1 MAELGGKVRAAQL
14 SSAGFAMPD
23 SLPAEA
29 TVAMAVRWPRRY
41 TVIILFALSTVLCYI
56 DRVNISIAIIPL
68 AHAKGYS
75 EAERGLI
82 LSSFFWGY
90 LWPQLPGGWF
100 ADRFGGK
107 RVLGAGVALWS
118 IATFLTPIATASFG
132 LLLFMRGALGAGEA
146 VNFPAIHSIASR
158 WTPASERARA
168 ISLHLSGTALGTIIA
183 LLASPPIIIAFG
195 WEAVF
200 YISGLVGL
208 LWLAMW
214 WWKAA
219 DWPENSRG
227 VSAAEMATIRVGRP
241 ESGAADAIPWAKI
254 FREPAVWAIVMAH
267 LCNNFGFYI
276 LLLWLPSYLDHTFH
290 VPLKDLGVMAVAPYL
305 AAFVVANF
313 SGWLADRLQRHGMR
327 MTLVRKTLQTIGFS
341 LGAITVCAM
350 PWAHTATQAVLLATV
365 SLGSTAL
372 GLGGWGVNHLDVAPR
387 YAGILMGISNTFATL
402 PGIVGV
408 AATGFIVQ
416 ATGSFSGVFY
426 LAAGVY
432 LVGLVAFNIWGSGER
447 KL

>member
-1 MAELGGKVRAAQL
+1 
-14 SSAGFAMPD
+14 MPD

-41 TVIILFALSTVLCYI
+41 TVIVLFALSTVLCYI

-75 EAERGLI
+75 EAERGLV

-90 LWPQLPGGWF
+90 LWFQLPGGLF

-132 LLLFMRGALGAGEA
+132 LLLLMRGALGAGEA
-146 VNFPAIHSIASR
+146 VNFPAIHSIAAR
-158 WTPASERARA
+158 WTPATERARA

-200 YISGLVGL
+200 YISGLIGL
-208 LWLAMW
+208 LWLALW

-219 DWPENSRG
+219 DWPERARG
-227 VSAAEMATIRVGRP
+227 VSAAELAEIREGRS
-241 ESGAADAIPWAKI
+241 EVGAAEAIPWGKI
-254 FREPAVWAIVMAH
+254 CREPAVWAIVTAH
-267 LCNNFGFYI
+267 LCNNFGFYL

-290 VPLKDLGVMAVAPYL
+290 VPLKDLGVMAVVPYL
-305 AAFVVANF
+305 VAFVTGNC
-313 SGWLADRLQRHGMR
+313 SGWLADGLQRRGMR
-327 MTLVRKTLQTIGFS
+327 MTAVRKTLVTISFG
-341 LGAITVCAM
+341 LGAAAVCAM
-350 PWAHTATQAVLLATV
+350 PFVHSAIEAVILATV
-365 SLGSTAL
+365 SIGGTAI
-372 GLGGWGVNHLDVAPR
+372 GTGGWGVNHLDVAPR

-402 PGIVGV
+402 PGIIGV

-416 ATGSFSGVFY
+416 ATGSYSGAFY
-426 LAAGVY
+426 LAAAVY
-432 LVGLVAFNIWGSGER
+432 LVGLVAFDVWGSGER

>member
-1 MAELGGKVRAAQL
+1 MAELGGNVRAAQL
-14 SSAGFAMPD
+14 SWRGFAMPD

-90 LWPQLPGGWF
+90 LSP
-100 ADRFGGK
+100 
-107 RVLGAGVALWS
+107 
-118 IATFLTPIATASFG
+118 TPIATTSFG

-146 VNFPAIHSIASR
+146 VNFPAIHSIAAR

-276 LLLWLPSYLDHTFH
+276 LLLWLPSYLDHIFH

>member
-1 MAELGGKVRAAQL
+1 
-14 SSAGFAMPD
+14 MPD
-23 SLPAEA
+23 SVSAEA
-29 TVAMAVRWPRRY
+29 TVAMAARWPRRY
-41 TVIILFALSTVLCYI
+41 TVIVLFALSTVLCYV

-75 EAERGLI
+75 EAERGLV

-90 LWPQLPGGWF
+90 LWFQLPGGLF

-118 IATFLTPIATASFG
+118 IATFLTPIATASFA
-132 LLLFMRGALGAGEA
+132 LLLFMRAALGVGEA
-146 VNFPAIHSIASR
+146 INFPAIHSIAAR

-200 YISGLVGL
+200 YISGLIGL
-208 LWLAMW
+208 LWLALW

-219 DWPENSRG
+219 DRPEDSPG
-227 VSAAEMATIRVGRP
+227 VSAAEMAEIRAGRS
-241 ESGAADAIPWAKI
+241 EVDAAEKIPWGEI
-254 FREPAVWAIVMAH
+254 CRERAVWAIVMAH

-276 LLLWLPSYLDHTFH
+276 LLLWLPSYLDQTFH
-290 VPLKDLGVMAVAPYL
+290 VPLKDLGVMAVMPYL
-305 AAFVVANF
+305 AAFVAGNC
-313 SGWLADRLQRHGMR
+313 SGWFADSLQRRGMR
-327 MTLVRKTLQTIGFS
+327 MTAVRKTLQTTAFG
-341 LGAITVCAM
+341 LGAAAVCAM
-350 PWAHTATQAVLLATV
+350 PFAHSAVQAVVLATISV
-365 SLGSTAL
+365 GGTAI
-372 GLGGWGVNHLDVAPR
+372 GMGGWGVNHLDVAPR

-402 PGIVGV
+402 PGIIGV

-416 ATGSFSGVFY
+416 ATGSYSDVFY
-426 LAAGVY
+426 LAAVVY
-432 LVGLVAFNIWGSGER
+432 LVGLVAFDVWGSAER
-447 KL
+447 KI

>member
-1 MAELGGKVRAAQL
+1 
-14 SSAGFAMPD
+14 MPD
-23 SLPAEA
+23 SFPAEA
-29 TVAMAVRWPRRY
+29 AGALAARWPRRY

-75 EAERGLI
+75 EAARGLI
-82 LSSFFWGY
+82 LSAFFWGY
-90 LWPQLPGGWF
+90 LWPQLLGGWL

-118 IATFLTPIATASFG
+118 LATFLTPIATVSFG

-146 VNFPAIHSIASR
+146 VNFPAIHSIAAR
-158 WTPASERARA
+158 WTLASERARA

-208 LWLAMW
+208 VWLAIW

-219 DWPENSRG
+219 DWPESSRG
-227 VSAAEMATIRVGRP
+227 VSAAEMAVIRAGRP
-241 ESGAADAIPWAKI
+241 EIPAAEIIPWAKI
-254 FREPAVWAIVMAH
+254 CREPAVWAIVTAH

-290 VPLKDLGVMAVAPYL
+290 VPLRNLGLMAVVPYL
-305 AAFVVANF
+305 AAFVVANL
-313 SGWLADRLQRHGMR
+313 SGWIADALQKRGLPL
-327 MTLVRKTLQTIGFS
+327 TVVRKALQTAGFG
-341 LGAITVCAM
+341 LGAAAVCAM
-350 PWAHTATQAVLLATV
+350 PWAHSAPQAVLLATV
-365 SLGSTAL
+365 SLGATAL
-372 GLGGWGVNHLDVAPR
+372 GTGGWGVNHLDVAPR
-387 YAGILMGISNTFATL
+387 YAGILMGISNTLATL

-416 ATGSFSGVFY
+416 ATGSYSGAFY
-426 LAAGVY
+426 LAAAIY
-432 LVGLVAFNIWGSGER
+432 LVGLIAFNLWGSGER

>member
-1 MAELGGKVRAAQL
+1 MAA
-14 SSAGFAMPD
+14 
-23 SLPAEA
+23 
-29 TVAMAVRWPRRY
+29 RWPRRY
-41 TVIILFALSTVLCYI
+41 TVIVLFALSTVLCYV

-75 EAERGLI
+75 EAERGLV

-90 LWPQLPGGWF
+90 LWFQLPGGLF

-118 IATFLTPIATASFG
+118 IATFLTPLATASFA
-132 LLLFMRGALGAGEA
+132 LLLFMRAALGVGEA
-146 VNFPAIHSIASR
+146 INFPAIHSIAAR

-200 YISGLVGL
+200 YISGLIGL
-208 LWLAMW
+208 LWLALW

-219 DWPENSRG
+219 DRPEDSPG
-227 VSAAEMATIRVGRP
+227 VSAAEVAEIRAGRS
-241 ESGAADAIPWAKI
+241 EVDAAEKIPWGEI
-254 FREPAVWAIVMAH
+254 CRERAVWAIVMAH

-276 LLLWLPSYLDHTFH
+276 LLLWLPSYLDQTFH
-290 VPLKDLGVMAVAPYL
+290 VPLKDLGVMAVMPYL
-305 AAFVVANF
+305 AAFVAGNC
-313 SGWLADRLQRHGMR
+313 SGWFADSLQRRGMR
-327 MTLVRKTLQTIGFS
+327 MTAVRKTLQTTAFG
-341 LGAITVCAM
+341 LGAAAVCAM
-350 PWAHTATQAVLLATV
+350 PFAHSAVQAVVLATISV
-365 SLGSTAL
+365 GGTAI
-372 GLGGWGVNHLDVAPR
+372 GMGGWGVNHLDVAPR

-402 PGIVGV
+402 PGIIGV

-416 ATGSFSGVFY
+416 ATGSYSDVFY
-426 LAAGVY
+426 LAAAVY
-432 LVGLVAFNIWGSGER
+432 LVGLVAFDVWGSGER
-447 KL
+447 KI

>member
-1 MAELGGKVRAAQL
+1 MAA
-14 SSAGFAMPD
+14 
-23 SLPAEA
+23 
-29 TVAMAVRWPRRY
+29 RWPRRY
-41 TVIILFALSTVLCYI
+41 TVIVLFALSTVLCYV

-75 EAERGLI
+75 EAERGLV

-90 LWPQLPGGWF
+90 LWFQLPGGLF

-118 IATFLTPIATASFG
+118 IATFLTPIATASFA
-132 LLLFMRGALGAGEA
+132 LLLFMRAALGVGEA
-146 VNFPAIHSIASR
+146 INFPAIHSIAAR

-200 YISGLVGL
+200 YISGLIGL
-208 LWLAMW
+208 LWLALW

-219 DWPENSRG
+219 DRPEDSPG
-227 VSAAEMATIRVGRP
+227 VSAAEMAEIRAGRS
-241 ESGAADAIPWAKI
+241 EVDAAEKIPWGEI
-254 FREPAVWAIVMAH
+254 CRERAVWAIVMAH

-276 LLLWLPSYLDHTFH
+276 LLLWLPSYLNQTFH
-290 VPLKDLGVMAVAPYL
+290 VPLKDLGVMAVMPYL
-305 AAFVVANF
+305 AAFVAGNC
-313 SGWLADRLQRHGMR
+313 SGWFADSLQRRGMR
-327 MTLVRKTLQTIGFS
+327 MTAVRKTLQTTAFG
-341 LGAITVCAM
+341 LGAAAVCAM
-350 PWAHTATQAVLLATV
+350 PFAHSAVQAVVLATISV
-365 SLGSTAL
+365 GGTAI
-372 GLGGWGVNHLDVAPR
+372 GMGGWGVNHLDVAPR

-402 PGIVGV
+402 PGIIGV

-416 ATGSFSGVFY
+416 ATGSYSDVFY
-426 LAAGVY
+426 LAAAVY
-432 LVGLVAFNIWGSGER
+432 LVGLVAFDVWGSGER
-447 KL
+447 KI

>member
-1 MAELGGKVRAAQL
+1 MR
-14 SSAGFAMPD
+14 D
-23 SLPAEA
+23 SLSAEA
-29 TVAMAVRWPRRY
+29 TVAMAARWPRRY
-41 TVIILFALSTVLCYI
+41 TVIILFALSTVLCYV

-75 EAERGLI
+75 DAERGLV

-90 LWPQLPGGWF
+90 LWFQLPGGLL

-132 LLLFMRGALGAGEA
+132 LLLLMRAALGAGEA
-146 VNFPAIHSIASR
+146 VNFPAIHSIAAR

-200 YISGLVGL
+200 YVSGLIGL
-208 LWLAMW
+208 LWLALW

-219 DWPENSRG
+219 DWPERSSG
-227 VSAAEMATIRVGRP
+227 VSTSELAEIRAGRSEVDAAEN
-241 ESGAADAIPWAKI
+241 IPWDKI
-254 FREPAVWAIVMAH
+254 CREPAVWAIVIAH

-276 LLLWLPSYLDHTFH
+276 LLLWLPSYLDQTFH
-290 VPLKDLGVMAVAPYL
+290 VPLRDLGAMAVMPYV
-305 AAFVVANF
+305 AAFVVANC
-313 SGWLADRLQRHGMR
+313 SGWLADGLQRRGMR
-327 MTLVRKTLQTIGFS
+327 MTAVRKTLVTIDFA
-341 LGAITVCAM
+341 LGAAAVCAM
-350 PWAHTATQAVLLATV
+350 PFAHSAVQAVILATV
-365 SLGSTAL
+365 AVGGTAL
-372 GLGGWGVNHLDVAPR
+372 GMGGWCVNHLDVAPR

-402 PGIVGV
+402 PGIIGV
-408 AATGFIVQ
+408 ALTGFVVQ
-416 ATGSFSGVFY
+416 TTGSFSGVFY
-426 LAAGVY
+426 LAGAVY
-432 LVGLVAFNIWGSGER
+432 LVGLVAYDVWGSGQR

>member
-1 MAELGGKVRAAQL
+1 
-14 SSAGFAMPD
+14 
-23 SLPAEA
+23 
-29 TVAMAVRWPRRY
+29 
-41 TVIILFALSTVLCYI
+41 LFALSTVLCYI

-75 EAERGLI
+75 EAERGVV

-90 LWPQLPGGWF
+90 LWFQVPGGLL

-132 LLLFMRGALGAGEA
+132 LLLFMRAALGAGEA
-146 VNFPAIHSIASR
+146 VNFPAIHSIAAR
-158 WTPASERARA
+158 WTPAAERARA

-208 LWLAMW
+208 LWLALW

-219 DWPENSRG
+219 DWPELSPG
-227 VSAAEMATIRVGRP
+227 VSAAEMAEIRAGRS
-241 ESGAADAIPWAKI
+241 EVSAAEGIPWGKI
-254 FREPAVWAIVMAH
+254 CREPAVWAIVMAH
-267 LCNNFGFYI
+267 LCNNFGFFM

-290 VPLKDLGVMAVAPYL
+290 VPLKDLGVMAVVPYL
-305 AAFVVANF
+305 AAFLAGNG
-313 SGWLADRLQRHGMR
+313 SGWLADSLQRRGMR
-327 MTLVRKTLQTIGFS
+327 MTAVRKTLQTIAFV
-341 LGAITVCAM
+341 LGAAALCAM
-350 PWAHTATQAVLLATV
+350 PFAHSAVQAVILATV
-365 SLGSTAL
+365 SIGGTAI
-372 GLGGWGVNHLDVAPR
+372 GMGGWGVNHLDVAPR
-387 YAGILMGISNTFATL
+387 YAGVLMGISNTFATV
-402 PGIVGV
+402 PGIIGV

-416 ATGSFSGVFY
+416 ATGSYSVAFY
-426 LAAGVY
+426 LAAAIY
-432 LVGLVAFNIWGSGER
+432 LVGLIAFNVWGSGER
-447 KL
+447 KI

>member
-1 MAELGGKVRAAQL
+1 MAA
-14 SSAGFAMPD
+14 
-23 SLPAEA
+23 
-29 TVAMAVRWPRRY
+29 RWPRRY
-41 TVIILFALSTVLCYI
+41 TVIVLFALSTVLCYV

-75 EAERGLI
+75 EAERGLV

-90 LWPQLPGGWF
+90 LWFQLPGGLF

-118 IATFLTPIATASFG
+118 IATFLTPIATASFA
-132 LLLFMRGALGAGEA
+132 LLLFMRAALGVGEA
-146 VNFPAIHSIASR
+146 VNFPAIHSIAAR

-200 YISGLVGL
+200 YISGLIGL
-208 LWLAMW
+208 LWLALW

-219 DWPENSRG
+219 DRPEDSPG
-227 VSAAEMATIRVGRP
+227 VSAAEMAEIRAGRS
-241 ESGAADAIPWAKI
+241 EVDAAEKIPWGEI
-254 FREPAVWAIVMAH
+254 CRERAVWAIVMAH

-276 LLLWLPSYLDHTFH
+276 LLLWLPSYLDQTFH
-290 VPLKDLGVMAVAPYL
+290 VPLKDLGVMAVMPYL
-305 AAFVVANF
+305 AAFVAGNC
-313 SGWLADRLQRHGMR
+313 SGWFADSLQRRGMR
-327 MTLVRKTLQTIGFS
+327 MTAVRKTLQTTAFG
-341 LGAITVCAM
+341 LGAAAVCAM
-350 PWAHTATQAVLLATV
+350 PFAHSAVQAVVLATISV
-365 SLGSTAL
+365 GGTAI
-372 GLGGWGVNHLDVAPR
+372 GMGGWGVNHLDVAPR

-402 PGIVGV
+402 PGIIGV

-416 ATGSFSGVFY
+416 ATGSYSDVFY
-426 LAAGVY
+426 LAAAVY
-432 LVGLVAFNIWGSGER
+432 LVGLVAFDVWGSGER
-447 KL
+447 KI

>member
-1 MAELGGKVRAAQL
+1 
-14 SSAGFAMPD
+14 MPD
-23 SLPAEA
+23 SVSAEA
-29 TVAMAVRWPRRY
+29 TVAMSARWPRRY
-41 TVIILFALSTVLCYI
+41 TVIILFALSTVHCYV

-75 EAERGLI
+75 DAERGLI

-90 LWPQLPGGWF
+90 LWFQLPGGLL

-118 IATFLTPIATASFG
+118 IATFLTPIATASFA
-132 LLLFMRGALGAGEA
+132 LLLFMRAALGAGEA
-146 VNFPAIHSIASR
+146 VNFPAIHSIAAR

-200 YISGLVGL
+200 YVSGLIGL

-219 DWPENSRG
+219 DWPERSPG
-227 VSAAEMATIRVGRP
+227 VSAAELAEIRAGRS
-241 ESGAADAIPWAKI
+241 EVDAAEAIPWNKI
-254 FREPAVWAIVMAH
+254 CREPAVWAIVMAH

-276 LLLWLPSYLDHTFH
+276 LLLWLPSYLDQTFH
-290 VPLKDLGVMAVAPYL
+290 VPLKDLGVMAVMPYL
-305 AAFVVANF
+305 ASFVVANC
-313 SGWLADRLQRHGMR
+313 SGWLADKLQRRGMW
-327 MTLVRKTLQTIGFS
+327 MTAVRKTLVTIGFG
-341 LGAITVCAM
+341 LGAAAVCTM
-350 PWAHTATQAVLLATV
+350 PYAQTAVHAVMLATAAI
-365 SLGSTAL
+365 GSTSI

-402 PGIVGV
+402 PGIIGV

-416 ATGSFSGVFY
+416 ATGSYSDVFY
-426 LAAGVY
+426 LAAAVY
-432 LVGLVAFNIWGSGER
+432 LVGLAAFALWGSGER
-447 KL
+447 KI

>member
-1 MAELGGKVRAAQL
+1 
-14 SSAGFAMPD
+14 MPD
-23 SLPAEA
+23 SFPAEA
-29 TVAMAVRWPRRY
+29 TLAMAARWPRRY
-41 TVIILFALSTVLCYI
+41 TVIILFALSTVLCYV

-75 EAERGLI
+75 DAQRGLI

-90 LWPQLPGGWF
+90 LWFQLPGGWF

-146 VNFPAIHSIASR
+146 VNFPAIHSIAAR

-195 WEAVF
+195 WESVF

-208 LWLAMW
+208 LWLALW
-214 WWKAA
+214 WWKAT
-219 DWPENSRG
+219 DWPENSPG
-227 VSAAEMATIRVGRP
+227 VSASEMAEIRAGRS
-241 ESGAADAIPWAKI
+241 EVDAAEAIPWAKI
-254 FREPAVWAIVMAH
+254 CREPAVWAIVMAH
-267 LCNNFGFYI
+267 LCNNFGFYL
-276 LLLWLPSYLDHTFH
+276 LLLWLPSYLDQTFH
-290 VPLKDLGVMAVAPYL
+290 VPLKDLGMMAVLPYL
-305 AAFVVANF
+305 AAFVVGNS
-313 SGWLADRLQRHGMR
+313 SGWIADGLQRRGMR
-327 MTLVRKTLQTIGFS
+327 MTAVRKTLQTIAFG
-341 LGAITVCAM
+341 LGAAAVCAM
-350 PWAHTATQAVLLATV
+350 PFAHSAVQAVILATI
-365 SLGSTAL
+365 SIGGTAI
-372 GLGGWGVNHLDVAPR
+372 GMGGWGVNHLDVAPR

-402 PGIVGV
+402 PGIIGV

-416 ATGSFSGVFY
+416 ATGSFAGAFY
-426 LAAGVY
+426 LAAAVY
-432 LVGLVAFNIWGSGER
+432 LVGLVAFDVWGSGER
-447 KL
+447 RI

>member
-1 MAELGGKVRAAQL
+1 
-14 SSAGFAMPD
+14 MPD
-23 SLPAEA
+23 SFPAEA
-29 TVAMAVRWPRRY
+29 TLAMAARWPRRY
-41 TVIILFALSTVLCYI
+41 TVIILFALSTVLCYV

-75 EAERGLI
+75 DAQRGLI

-90 LWPQLPGGWF
+90 LWFQLPGGLF

-146 VNFPAIHSIASR
+146 VNFPAIHSIAAR

-195 WEAVF
+195 WESVF

-208 LWLAMW
+208 LWLALW
-214 WWKAA
+214 WWKAT
-219 DWPENSRG
+219 DWPENSPG
-227 VSAAEMATIRVGRP
+227 VSAAEMAEIRTGRS
-241 ESGAADAIPWAKI
+241 EVDAAEAIPWAKI
-254 FREPAVWAIVMAH
+254 CREPAVWAIVMAH
-267 LCNNFGFYI
+267 LCNNFGFYL
-276 LLLWLPSYLDHTFH
+276 LLLWLPSYLDQTFH
-290 VPLKDLGVMAVAPYL
+290 VPLKDLGMMAVLPYL
-305 AAFVVANF
+305 AAFVVGNS
-313 SGWLADRLQRHGMR
+313 SGWIADGLQRRGMR
-327 MTLVRKTLQTIGFS
+327 MTAVRKTLQTIAFG
-341 LGAITVCAM
+341 LGAAAVCAM
-350 PWAHTATQAVLLATV
+350 PFAHSAVQAVILATI
-365 SLGSTAL
+365 SIGGTAI
-372 GLGGWGVNHLDVAPR
+372 GMGGWGVNHLDVAPR

-402 PGIVGV
+402 PGIIGV

-416 ATGSFSGVFY
+416 ATGSFAGAFY
-426 LAAGVY
+426 LAAAVY
-432 LVGLVAFNIWGSGER
+432 LVGLVAFDVWGSGER
-447 KL
+447 RI

>member
-1 MAELGGKVRAAQL
+1 
-14 SSAGFAMPD
+14 MPD
-23 SLPAEA
+23 SFPAQA
-29 TVAMAVRWPRRY
+29 AIAIAVRWPRRY
-41 TVIILFALSTVLCYI
+41 TVVILFALSTVLCYI

-82 LSSFFWGY
+82 LSAFFWGY
-90 LWPQLPGGWF
+90 LWPQLLGGWL

-118 IATFLTPIATASFG
+118 IATFLTPLATVSFG
-132 LLLFMRGALGAGEA
+132 LLLFMRGALGMGEA
-146 VNFPAIHSIASR
+146 VNFPAIHSIAAR
-158 WTPASERARA
+158 WTLACERARA

-208 LWLAMW
+208 LWLALW

-219 DWPENSRG
+219 DWPEDSRG
-227 VSAAEMATIRVGRP
+227 VSAAEMAVIREGRP
-241 ESGAADAIPWAKI
+241 EVPAAQAIPWAAI
-254 FREPAVWAIVMAH
+254 CREPAVWAIVMAH

-276 LLLWLPSYLDHTFH
+276 LLLLLPSYLDHTFH
-290 VPLKDLGVMAVAPYL
+290 VPLKELGLMAVVPYL
-305 AAFVVANF
+305 AAFVVGNI
-313 SGWLADRLQRHGMR
+313 SGWIADALQTRGLPLTM
-327 MTLVRKTLQTIGFS
+327 VRKALQTAGFS
-341 LGAITVCAM
+341 LGAAAICAM
-350 PWAHTATQAVLLATV
+350 PWAHSAPQAVLLATV
-365 SLGSTAL
+365 SLGGTAL

-402 PGIVGV
+402 PGIIGV

-416 ATGSFSGVFY
+416 ATGSYSGAFY
-426 LAAGVY
+426 LAAAVY
-432 LVGLVAFNIWGSGER
+432 LVGLIAFDLWGSGER

>member
-1 MAELGGKVRAAQL
+1 
-14 SSAGFAMPD
+14 MPD

-41 TVIILFALSTVLCYI
+41 TVIALFALSTVLCYV

-75 EAERGLI
+75 EAERGLV

-90 LWPQLPGGWF
+90 LWFQLPGGVL
-100 ADRFGGK
+100 ADLFGGK

-118 IATFLTPIATASFG
+118 IATFLTPIATVSFG
-132 LLLFMRGALGAGEA
+132 LLLMMRAALGAGEA
-146 VNFPAIHSIASR
+146 VNFPAIHSIAAR
-158 WTPASERARA
+158 WTPATERARA

-183 LLASPPIIIAFG
+183 LLASPPIIMAFG
-195 WEAVF
+195 WKAVF

-208 LWLAMW
+208 LWLLLW

-219 DWPENSRG
+219 DGPESACG
-227 VSAAEMATIRVGRP
+227 VSAAELAEIRVGR
-241 ESGAADAIPWAKI
+241 SVVDAAEAIPWGKI
-254 FREPAVWAIVMAH
+254 FREPAVWAIVTAH
-267 LCNNFGFYI
+267 LCNNFGFYL

-290 VPLKDLGVMAVAPYL
+290 VPLKDLGMMAVVPYM
-305 AAFVVANF
+305 AAFVVGNC
-313 SGWLADRLQRHGMR
+313 SGWLADALQRRGMR
-327 MTLVRKTLQTIGFS
+327 MTAVRKTLQTISFG
-341 LGAITVCAM
+341 LGAAALCAM
-350 PWAHTATQAVLLATV
+350 PFAHTAVQAVILATV
-365 SLGSTAL
+365 SIGGTAI
-372 GLGGWGVNHLDVAPR
+372 GMAGWGVNHLDVAPR

-402 PGIVGV
+402 PGIIGV

-416 ATGSFSGVFY
+416 ATGSYSGAFY
-426 LAAGVY
+426 LAAAVY
-432 LVGLVAFNIWGSGER
+432 LVGMVAFDLWGSGER

>member
-1 MAELGGKVRAAQL
+1 
-14 SSAGFAMPD
+14 MPD
-23 SLPAEA
+23 SFPAEA
-29 TVAMAVRWPRRY
+29 TLAMAARWPRRY
-41 TVIILFALSTVLCYI
+41 TVIILFALSTVLCYV

-75 EAERGLI
+75 DAQRGLI

-90 LWPQLPGGWF
+90 LWFQLPGGLF

-146 VNFPAIHSIASR
+146 VNFPAIHSIAAR

-195 WEAVF
+195 WESVF

-208 LWLAMW
+208 LWLALW
-214 WWKAA
+214 WWKAT
-219 DWPENSRG
+219 DWPENSPG
-227 VSAAEMATIRVGRP
+227 VSASEMAEIRAGRS
-241 ESGAADAIPWAKI
+241 EVDAAEAIPWAKI
-254 FREPAVWAIVMAH
+254 CREPAVWAIVMAH
-267 LCNNFGFYI
+267 LCNNFGFYL
-276 LLLWLPSYLDHTFH
+276 LLLWLPSYLDQTFH
-290 VPLKDLGVMAVAPYL
+290 VPLKDLGMMAVLPYL
-305 AAFVVANF
+305 AAFVVGNS
-313 SGWLADRLQRHGMR
+313 SGWVADGLQRRGMR
-327 MTLVRKTLQTIGFS
+327 MTAVRKTLQTIAFG
-341 LGAITVCAM
+341 LGAAAVCAM
-350 PWAHTATQAVLLATV
+350 PFAHSAVQAVILATI
-365 SLGSTAL
+365 SIGGTAI
-372 GLGGWGVNHLDVAPR
+372 GMGGWGVNHLDVAPR

-402 PGIVGV
+402 PGIIGV

-416 ATGSFSGVFY
+416 ATGSFAGAFY
-426 LAAGVY
+426 LAAAVY
-432 LVGLVAFNIWGSGER
+432 LVGLVAFDVWGSGER
-447 KL
+447 RI

>member
-1 MAELGGKVRAAQL
+1 
-14 SSAGFAMPD
+14 MPD

-41 TVIILFALSTVLCYI
+41 TVILLFALSTVLCYV

-68 AHAKGYS
+68 ANAKGYS
-75 EAERGLI
+75 EAERGLV

-90 LWPQLPGGWF
+90 LWFQLPGGLF

-132 LLLFMRGALGAGEA
+132 LLLLMRAALGVGEA
-146 VNFPAIHSIASR
+146 VNFPAIHSIAAR
-158 WTPASERARA
+158 WAPATERARA

-200 YISGLVGL
+200 YISGLIGL
-208 LWLAMW
+208 LWLALW

-219 DWPENSRG
+219 DWPEHARG
-227 VSAAEMATIRVGRP
+227 VSAAELAEIRAGRS
-241 ESGAADAIPWAKI
+241 EVDAAEAIPWGTI
-254 FREPAVWAIVMAH
+254 CREPAVWAIVTAH
-267 LCNNFGFYI
+267 LCNNFGFYL

-290 VPLKDLGVMAVAPYL
+290 VPLKDLGIMAVVPYL
-305 AAFVVANF
+305 VAFVTGNC
-313 SGWLADRLQRHGMR
+313 SGWLADGLQRRGMR
-327 MTLVRKTLQTIGFS
+327 MTAVRKTLVTTSFG
-341 LGAITVCAM
+341 LGAAAVCAM
-350 PWAHTATQAVLLATV
+350 PFAHSAVQAVMLATV
-365 SLGSTAL
+365 SIGGTAI
-372 GLGGWGVNHLDVAPR
+372 GTGGWGVNHLDVAPR

-402 PGIVGV
+402 PGIIGV

-416 ATGSFSGVFY
+416 ATGSYSGAFY
-426 LAAGVY
+426 LAAAIY
-432 LVGLVAFNIWGSGER
+432 LVGLVAFNVWGNGER

>member
-1 MAELGGKVRAAQL
+1 MPN
-14 SSAGFAMPD
+14 SFPAG
-23 SLPAEA
+23 A
-29 TVAMAVRWPRRY
+29 TVATAVRWPRRY
-41 TVIILFALSTVLCYI
+41 TVIILFALSTVLCYV

-75 EAERGLI
+75 EAERGLV

-90 LWPQLPGGWF
+90 LWLQLPGGLL

-118 IATFLTPIATASFG
+118 IATFLTPPATASFG

-146 VNFPAIHSIASR
+146 VNFPAIHSIAAR
-158 WTPASERARA
+158 WTLATERARA

-219 DWPENSRG
+219 DWPENSPG
-227 VSAAEMATIRVGRP
+227 VSAAEMAEIRAGRF
-241 ESGAADAIPWAKI
+241 EVAAAEAIPWGKI
-254 FREPAVWAIVMAH
+254 CREPAVWAIVTAH

-290 VPLKDLGVMAVAPYL
+290 VPLKDLGVMAVVPYV
-305 AAFVVANF
+305 AAFVAGNC
-313 SGWLADRLQRHGMR
+313 SGWLADALQRRGMR
-327 MTLVRKTLQTIGFS
+327 MTAVRKTLQTIAFG
-341 LGAITVCAM
+341 LGAAAVCAM
-350 PWAHTATQAVLLATV
+350 PFAHSATQAVILATI
-365 SLGSTAL
+365 SIGGTAI
-372 GLGGWGVNHLDVAPR
+372 GMGGWGVNHLDVAPR

-416 ATGSFSGVFY
+416 ATGSYSGAFY
-426 LAAGVY
+426 LAAAVY
-432 LVGLVAFNIWGSGER
+432 LVGLVAFDVWGSGER

>member
-1 MAELGGKVRAAQL
+1 
-14 SSAGFAMPD
+14 
-23 SLPAEA
+23 
-29 TVAMAVRWPRRY
+29 
-41 TVIILFALSTVLCYI
+41 VLCYV

-75 EAERGLI
+75 DAERGLI

-90 LWPQLPGGWF
+90 LWFQLPGGLF

-132 LLLFMRGALGAGEA
+132 LLLFMRAALGAGEA
-146 VNFPAIHSIASR
+146 VNFPAIHSIAAR

-183 LLASPPIIIAFG
+183 LLATPPIIIAFG

-200 YISGLVGL
+200 HISGLIGL

-219 DWPENSRG
+219 DWPENSSG
-227 VSAAEMATIRVGRP
+227 VGACELAEIRAGRP
-241 ESGAADAIPWAKI
+241 EVDAAQKIPWSEI
-254 FREPAVWAIVMAH
+254 CREPAVWAIVTAH

-276 LLLWLPSYLDHTFH
+276 LLLWLPSYLDQTFH
-290 VPLKDLGVMAVAPYL
+290 VPLRDLGVMAVMPYL
-305 AAFVVANF
+305 AAFVVANC
-313 SGWLADRLQRHGMR
+313 SGWLADGLQRRGMR
-327 MTLVRKTLQTIGFS
+327 MTAVRKTLVTIAFG
-341 LGAITVCAM
+341 LGAAAVCAM
-350 PWAHTATQAVLLATV
+350 PFAHSAVQAVMLATV
-365 SLGSTAL
+365 AVGGTAI
-372 GLGGWGVNHLDVAPR
+372 GIGGWGVNHLDVAPR

-402 PGIVGV
+402 PGIIGV
-408 AATGFIVQ
+408 ALTGFVVQ

-426 LAAGVY
+426 LAAAVY
-432 LVGLVAFNIWGSGER
+432 LVGLVAFDLWGSGER

>member
-1 MAELGGKVRAAQL
+1 
-14 SSAGFAMPD
+14 MPD

-41 TVIILFALSTVLCYI
+41 TVILLFALSTVLCYV

-75 EAERGLI
+75 EAERGLV

-90 LWPQLPGGWF
+90 LWFQLPGGLF

-132 LLLFMRGALGAGEA
+132 LLLLMRAALGVGEA
-146 VNFPAIHSIASR
+146 VNFPAIHSIAAR
-158 WTPASERARA
+158 WAPATERARA

-208 LWLAMW
+208 LWLALW

-219 DWPENSRG
+219 DRPEHARG
-227 VSAAEMATIRVGRP
+227 VSAAELAEIRAGRS
-241 ESGAADAIPWAKI
+241 EVGAAETIPWGKI
-254 FREPAVWAIVMAH
+254 CREPAVWAIVTAH
-267 LCNNFGFYI
+267 LCNNFGFYL

-290 VPLKDLGVMAVAPYL
+290 VPLKDLGMMAVVPYM
-305 AAFVVANF
+305 AAFVTGNC
-313 SGWLADRLQRHGMR
+313 SGWLADALQRRGMH
-327 MTLVRKTLQTIGFS
+327 MTAVRKTLQTISFG
-341 LGAITVCAM
+341 LGAAALCAM
-350 PWAHTATQAVLLATV
+350 PFAHSAIQAVILATV
-365 SLGSTAL
+365 SIGGTAI
-372 GLGGWGVNHLDVAPR
+372 GMGGWGVNHLDVAPR

-402 PGIVGV
+402 PGIIGV

-416 ATGSFSGVFY
+416 ATGSYSGAFY
-426 LAAGVY
+426 LAAAIY
-432 LVGLVAFNIWGSGER
+432 LVGLVAFDVWGSGER

>member
-1 MAELGGKVRAAQL
+1 
-14 SSAGFAMPD
+14 
-23 SLPAEA
+23 
-29 TVAMAVRWPRRY
+29 
-41 TVIILFALSTVLCYI
+41 LFALSTVLCYI

-75 EAERGLI
+75 EAERGVV

-90 LWPQLPGGWF
+90 LWFQVPGGLL

-132 LLLFMRGALGAGEA
+132 LLLFMRAALGAGEA
-146 VNFPAIHSIASR
+146 VNFPAIHSIAAR
-158 WTPASERARA
+158 WTPAAERARA

-208 LWLAMW
+208 LWLALW

-219 DWPENSRG
+219 DWPELSPG
-227 VSAAEMATIRVGRP
+227 VSAAEMAEIRAGRS
-241 ESGAADAIPWAKI
+241 EVSAAEGIPWGKI
-254 FREPAVWAIVMAH
+254 CREPAVWATVMAH
-267 LCNNFGFYI
+267 LCNNFGFFM

-290 VPLKDLGVMAVAPYL
+290 VPLKDLGVMAVVPYL
-305 AAFVVANF
+305 AAFLAGNG
-313 SGWLADRLQRHGMR
+313 SGWLADSLQRRGMR
-327 MTLVRKTLQTIGFS
+327 MTAVRKTLQTIAFV
-341 LGAITVCAM
+341 LGAAALCAM
-350 PWAHTATQAVLLATV
+350 PFAHSAVQAVILATV
-365 SLGSTAL
+365 SIGGTAI
-372 GLGGWGVNHLDVAPR
+372 GMGGWGVNHLDVAPR
-387 YAGILMGISNTFATL
+387 YAGVLMGISNTFATV
-402 PGIVGV
+402 PGIIGV

-416 ATGSFSGVFY
+416 ATGSYSVAFY
-426 LAAGVY
+426 LAAAIY
-432 LVGLVAFNIWGSGER
+432 LVGLIAFNVWGSGER
-447 KL
+447 KI

>member
-1 MAELGGKVRAAQL
+1 
-14 SSAGFAMPD
+14 MPD
-23 SLPAEA
+23 SFPAEA
-29 TVAMAVRWPRRY
+29 AGALAARWPRRY

-75 EAERGLI
+75 EAARGLI
-82 LSSFFWGY
+82 LSAFFWGY
-90 LWPQLPGGWF
+90 LWPQLLGGWL

-118 IATFLTPIATASFG
+118 LATFLTPIATVSFG

-146 VNFPAIHSIASR
+146 VNFPAIHSIAAR
-158 WTPASERARA
+158 WTLASERARA

-208 LWLAMW
+208 VWLAIW

-219 DWPENSRG
+219 DWPESSRG
-227 VSAAEMATIRVGRP
+227 VSAAEMAVIRAGRP
-241 ESGAADAIPWAKI
+241 EIPAAEAIPWAKI
-254 FREPAVWAIVMAH
+254 CREPAVWAIVTAH

-290 VPLKDLGVMAVAPYL
+290 VPLKNLGLMAVVPYL
-305 AAFVVANF
+305 AAFVVANL
-313 SGWLADRLQRHGMR
+313 SGWIADALQKRGLPL
-327 MTLVRKTLQTIGFS
+327 TVVRKALQTAGFG
-341 LGAITVCAM
+341 LGAAAVCAM
-350 PWAHTATQAVLLATV
+350 PWAHSAPQAVLLATV
-365 SLGSTAL
+365 SLGATAL
-372 GLGGWGVNHLDVAPR
+372 GTGGWGVNHLDVAPR
-387 YAGILMGISNTFATL
+387 YAGILMGISNTLATL

-416 ATGSFSGVFY
+416 ATGSYSGAFY
-426 LAAGVY
+426 LAAAIY
-432 LVGLVAFNIWGSGER
+432 LVGLIAFNLWGSGER